1 MLRDFNAPECSK
13 NLSGLAVGETTSWT
27 CSHAGETAS
36 YYNIIS
42 AMGWSPLAGKIVM
55 WNDSARVNVV
65 PVVMV
70 DIVPVSLSSPVL
82 ETPVIENEPAP
93 DTEVSRPEAD
103 FIADLQ
109 SGYAPLTV
117 TFTDLST
124 GNPDNWYWD
133 FGHGSTSTGP
143 NQEHSY
149 LDPGTFTV
157 TLTVSNAHGNGAE
170 TMEIIV
176 SAPTPPVEE
185 STPLPEIQVP
195 TGSPGENN
203 VT

>member
-1 MLRDFNAPECSK
+1 
-13 NLSGLAVGETTSWT
+13 VQ
-27 CSHAGETAS
+27 
-36 YYNIIS
+36 
-42 AMGWSPLAGKIVM
+42 
-55 WNDSARVNVV
+55 

-82 ETPVIENEPAP
+82 ETTVIENEPVP
-93 DTEVSRPEAD
+93 DTEVPGPEAD

-133 FGHGSTSTGP
+133 FGDGSTSTGP

-149 LDPGTFTV
+149 LLPGTYTV
-157 TLTVSNAHGNGAE
+157 TLTVSNAKGTDAE
-170 TMEIIV
+170 TQEIIV

-185 STPLPEIQVP
+185 ITPLPEIQEP
-195 TGSPGENN
+195 AGSQGENN